1 MMSKDEE
8 INRLLGH
15 IFNELQKLEKKI
27 EKQEDDIRI
36 FLTTRDSNY
45 EPNHLLIAQQKAT
58 RTSVELLREEIEEI
72 HQVIKIILSN

>member
-8 INRLLGH
+8 IKRLLGH

-36 FLTTRDSNY
+36 FLTSRD
-45 EPNHLLIAQQKAT
+45 PGLQ
-58 RTSVELLREEIEEI
+58 
-72 HQVIKIILSN
+72 